1 MNIITML
8 CSIYHECRAAP
19 LSSGR
24 RQSFRFLRE
33 HRKRMPKV
41 TQKDNSTEGVQAVV
55 VALKI
60 LEILSFGGKAGRITD
75 LAEELGTTKNRIYRH
90 LATLG
95 NLGYVVRDPDTE
107 RYKVGI
113 RLVQLGS
120 AVANQYDLL
129 SVSRPAMRRVRDS
142 LGNTVVLSKVDA
154 DQIYA
159 IERIDGST
167 GVTVG
172 VVIGSPLGL
181 HSSAQG
187 KIVLAFGQPGLLE
200 AAIGAGLEPRT
211 SRTIVDPDH
220 LRREVATVRDNGWAV
235 APDETMTGI
244 NGIAVPILDPSGDLI
259 ATLAV
264 LGSVDEL
271 PSRPSERQIEV
282 LKSAAAEISANL
294 HSQSAQGLAPVARPW
309 AG

>member
-1 MNIITML
+1 
-8 CSIYHECRAAP
+8 
-19 LSSGR
+19 
-24 RQSFRFLRE
+24 
-33 HRKRMPKV
+33 MPKV
-41 TQKDNSTEGVQAVV
+41 TQKDQGAEGVQAVV
-55 VALKI
+55 VAVKI
-60 LEILSFGGKAGRITD
+60 LESLSFGGKAGRITD
-75 LAEELGTTKNRIYRH
+75 LAAELGTTKNRIYRH
-90 LATLG
+90 LMTLA
-95 NLGYVVRDPDTE
+95 NLGYVVRDPETE

-129 SVSRPAMRRVRDS
+129 SVSRPAMRRVRDA

-187 KIVLAFGQPGLLE
+187 KIVLAFGRKGLLE
-200 AAIGAGLEPRT
+200 TTLASPLEPRT
-211 SRTIVDPDH
+211 GRTITDPKR
-220 LRREVATVRDNGWAV
+220 LRAEVESVRQRGWAV

-244 NGIAVPILDPSGDLI
+244 NGIAVPILDPGGELI

-271 PSRPSERQIEV
+271 SSRPTDKQIDV
-282 LKSAAAEISANL
+282 LTDAAREIASNL
-294 HSQSAQGLAPVARPW
+294 HAQSVQGVAPVVRPW

>member
-1 MNIITML
+1 
-8 CSIYHECRAAP
+8 
-19 LSSGR
+19 
-24 RQSFRFLRE
+24 
-33 HRKRMPKV
+33 MPRV
-41 TQKDNSTEGVQAVV
+41 TQKDQGAEGVQAIV
-55 VALKI
+55 VAVKI
-60 LEILSFGGKAGRITD
+60 LESLSFGGRPGRVTD
-75 LAEELGTTKNRIYRH
+75 LAAELGTTKNRIYRH
-90 LATLG
+90 LVTLA
-95 NLGYVVRDPDTE
+95 NLGYVVRDPETE

-129 SVSRPAMRRVRDS
+129 SVSRPAMRRVRDA

-159 IERIDGST
+159 IERIDGTT

-187 KIVLAFGQPGLLE
+187 KIVLAFGQRGLLE
-200 AAIGAGLEPRT
+200 SALSAPLEPRT
-211 SRTIVDPDH
+211 GRTITDPAR
-220 LRREVATVRDNGWAV
+220 LREEIEDVRRQGWAG
-235 APDETMTGI
+235 APGETMTGI
-244 NGIAVPILDPSGDLI
+244 NGIAVPILDEIGELI

-271 PSRPSERQIEV
+271 PSSPSPRQIDALREG
-282 LKSAAAEISANL
+282 AREISSNL
-294 HSQSAQGLAPVARPW
+294 HAQSAQGVAPVVRPW